1 MEVLRYILVFLE
13 VVCSLLL
20 LTVILLQQSKGQGL
34 GLGFG
39 QGMGENLFGA
49 QTGNVLTRATVILA
63 SVFLVNTTI
72 LTLLYAR
79 KGPQSVIERF
89 APVPVAA
96 PVSAPGLPG
105 GGALSGVPLTP
116 IPAPAAS
123 QAADAPAVDVPPAVL
138 PSE

>member
-1 MEVLRYILVFLE
+1 MEILRYILVFLE
-13 VVCSLLL
+13 VICSLLL

-39 QGMGENLFGA
+39 QGVGENLFGA

-63 SVFLVNTTI
+63 GIFLINTTI

-79 KGPQSVIERF
+79 KGPQSVIESF
-89 APVPVAA
+89 EPIPVTAPASSV
-96 PVSAPGLPG
+96 LPG
-105 GGALSGVPLTP
+105 GAGLGGVPLTP

-123 QAADAPAVDVPPAVL
+123 QAADAPGVDVPPAVL